1 MSHPIQVAVVGAT
14 GLVGQ
19 AVLDLLA
26 SRDFPASRV
35 FAVDTQDHDGETVS
49 FGNLELNVHP
59 VDEFGFEVTPLAI
72 FVAGS
77 EISRQY
83 VPLAREAG
91 ATVIDFSSAYRQDDE
106 VPLLVPA
113 LNGSLV
119 ADLPESALIA
129 VPNCTVTPL
138 AIALKALAEHG
149 LKRVTVSTYQSV
161 SGSGQA
167 ALEELANQTTAL
179 FTQREAEC
187 EVYAKRIAYNLLPK
201 IGDANESGATE
212 EEASIVNELHR
223 LFGSDE
229 LAVEATCVR
238 VPVFFGHAWS
248 VTVETDT
255 EVEVS
260 RARNLFASLGLHVV
274 DQPQQADGYATPME
288 VAGND
293 RVWVSRVRRTGKTLS
308 FWLTADNVRAAAAM
322 SCVTVAEALQ
332 NAGHFG

>member
-26 SRDFPASRV
+26 TRDFPASRV
-35 FAVDTQDHDGETVS
+35 FAVDTQDHDGETVA

-59 VDEFGFEVTPLAI
+59 VDEFGFEVTPLVI

-77 EISRQY
+77 EISRRY

-91 ATVIDFSSAYRQDDE
+91 ATVIDFSSVYRQDDE

-119 ADLPESALIA
+119 ADLPENALIA

-138 AIALKALAEHG
+138 AIALKALAGHG
-149 LKRVTVSTYQSV
+149 LQRVTVSTYQSV
-161 SGSGQA
+161 SGNGQA

-179 FTQREAEC
+179 FTQRDAEC
-187 EVYAKRIAYNLLPK
+187 EVYPKRIAYNLLPK
-201 IGDANESGATE
+201 IGEADESGATE
-212 EEASIVNELHR
+212 EELSIVNELHR
-223 LFGSDE
+223 LFGDDE
-229 LAVEATCVR
+229 LVVEATCVR
-238 VPVFFGHAWS
+238 VPIFFGHAWS
-248 VTVETDT
+248 VTVETAT
-255 EVEVS
+255 EIDAK
-260 RARNLFASLGLHVV
+260 RARHLFASVGLHVV
-274 DQPQQADGYATPME
+274 DHPHKADGYATPME

-293 RVWVSRVRRTGKTLS
+293 QVWVSRVRRTGKTLS
-308 FWLTADNVRAAAAM
+308 FWLTADNVRAGAAM
-322 SCVTVAEALQ
+322 SCIMAAEALQ
-332 NAGHFG
+332 NAGYFA

>member
-35 FAVDTQDHDGETVS
+35 FAVDTQDHDGETVT

-91 ATVIDFSSAYRQDDE
+91 ATVIDFSAAYREDDE
-106 VPLLVPA
+106 VPLIVPA
-113 LNGSLV
+113 LNGNLL
-119 ADLPESALIA
+119 ADVPENALIA

-138 AIALKALAEHG
+138 AVALKALAGHG

-161 SGSGQA
+161 SVSGQA

-179 FTQREAEC
+179 FTQRDAEC

-201 IGDANESGATE
+201 IGEADESGTTE
-212 EEASIVNELHR
+212 EELSIVNELHR
-223 LFGSDE
+223 LFGNNE
-229 LAVEATCVR
+229 LAIEATCVR
-238 VPVFFGHAWS
+238 VPVFFGHGWS

-255 EVEVS
+255 EIEAT
-260 RARNLFASLGLHVV
+260 RARHLFASVGLHVV
-274 DQPQQADGYATPME
+274 DQPKEADGYATPME

-308 FWLTADNVRAAAAM
+308 FWITADSVRAGAAM
-322 SCVTVAEALQ
+322 SCVNVAEALQ
-332 NAGHFG
+332 TADYFA